1 MECRNSLPLEEMGK
15 CDYLS
20 TAVLQ
25 LIPDLH
31 VFEPL
36 VTAVSFLRT
45 GRRSGNTS
53 LKWLPQKYLGLET
66 GFPIMHWKKSTS
78 SSLLTSSEGQS
89 LSLQVSC
96 LVSHPTVLLLCCVS
110 NLSQQLLFSGKCI
123 SEHGVFSNYSK
134 TPSICF
140 LLPAAHTYLCFL
152 FLLYADK
159 VVRSLESGSSFAPLN
174 VGGVYL
180 PLLWP
185 PEECYRYPIV
195 LGYDNMHFT
204 PLVTLK
210 DSGPGIFQVPCLV
223 FIFLLYYHCANKVAE
238 IWSGLDLNF

>member
-1 MECRNSLPLEEMGK
+1 
-15 CDYLS
+15 
-20 TAVLQ
+20 
-25 LIPDLH
+25 
-31 VFEPL
+31 
-36 VTAVSFLRT
+36 
-45 GRRSGNTS
+45 
-53 LKWLPQKYLGLET
+53 
-66 GFPIMHWKKSTS
+66 MHWKTSTS

-96 LVSHPTVLLLCCVS
+96 LAGHRSALLLYCVS
-110 NLSQQLLFSGKCI
+110 NLSQQLLFSGRCI
-123 SEHGVFSNYSK
+123 SEHSVFSNYSK
-134 TPSICF
+134 TPSIRF
-140 LLPAAHTYLCFL
+140 LLPVAHTYLCFL

-185 PEECYRYPIV
+185 AEECYRYPIV

-223 FIFLLYYHCANKVAE
+223 FMFLLQNHCADKAFK
-238 IWSGLDLNF
+238 I

>member
-1 MECRNSLPLEEMGK
+1 MGK

-20 TAVLQ
+20 AAVLQ

-31 VFEPL
+31 VSEQL
-36 VTAVSFLRT
+36 VTAVSFLRI

-53 LKWLPQKYLGLET
+53 LKWPPQKYLGLET

-89 LSLQVSC
+89 LFLQVSC
-96 LVSHPTVLLLCCVS
+96 LASHPTVLLLCCVS
-110 NLSQQLLFSGKCI
+110 QQLLFSGRCI
-123 SEHGVFSNYSK
+123 SEHGILSNYSK
-134 TPSICF
+134 TPSIHF
-140 LLPAAHTYLCFL
+140 LLPIAHTYLCFL

-185 PEECYRYPIV
+185 AEECYRYPIV

-210 DSGPGIFQVPCLV
+210 DSGPGIFQVPRLV
-223 FIFLLYYHCANKVAE
+223 FVFLLQNHCANKAVE
-238 IWSGLDLNF
+238 IWSGLDLHF